1 MDWSSVF
8 EDEGEEDGNWVRE
21 EISSRTRIFGL
32 FGKDGYTPL
41 VCYAFT
47 VNYILG
53 VGCLG
58 IPYAFLQSG
67 MVLGSILVVALSMV
81 SYLTVLWVAEAT
93 QQEITIAG
101 YHLTK
106 STNPFIMSPF
116 SSQVRRNHRVRN
128 TGLPKHGAHSKSSVS
143 DSQTTG
149 NILMTSIKSVLS
161 SATMESFGLLSS
173 ASTPTNPHGGVGGK
187 VPNYSALSP
196 VDGSMHQ
203 QHTMEEE
210 LHFAS
215 LPSSTRLT
223 NHYHASHRNKSSASM
238 AHSRMSS
245 QENLNASTTNPQQ
258 QQLLQQQTLDR
269 MTVQELEVTDLAE
282 EFLGPMG
289 KVLYQSAL
297 MALTYVGLLAYA
309 QVFND
314 TFRLQLWPTV
324 PAWIPPLL
332 FGAIVVPLSC
342 FDLQEQIAAQV
353 TMSLLR
359 FVSLGILVVGT
370 LVALCVDYEHSAL
383 AMATSAGGALN
394 SSPQPLPLVRWQ
406 GFGIMFTT
414 AIFSQLFQHSVPGL
428 IRPLS
433 KDNKKFIPSI
443 FRAALIT
450 TASLYVVTGCVCV
463 AYFGERLSQSVNLDF
478 VGFTW
483 GLARDNGKETVALML
498 VQALAMI
505 VVLFPALDTLSV
517 FPLIAI
523 TLGNNLHAACPQVTH
538 YLFGHLSATSSSEDS
553 APSSTTPPVGGTFAT
568 HVVVHKNSP
577 RKRYATVFWRL
588 VAAIPPVLCSLEV
601 RHLVVSLQIAGLCGI
616 LVALVFPALLHQHAQ
631 ERSAMLP
638 LSWTTTPSYTLYLSF
653 SWSLWPWPTSTPLGS
668 SATSNGEGANA
679 VEAVHPSQA
688 GDSTV
693 VVSGVLV
700 VAAAALAISIYQ
712 ML

>member
-93 QQEITIAG
+93 QQEITIAA

-161 SATMESFGLLSS
+161 TATMESFGLLSS
-173 ASTPTNPHGGVGGK
+173 TTTPTNPHGGAGGK
-187 VPNYSALSP
+187 VNNYSALSP
-196 VDGSMHQ
+196 VESSMHQ
-203 QHTMEEE
+203 HTVEEE

-223 NHYHASHRNKSSASM
+223 NHYHHSSHHHAPQRNKSSVSM
-238 AHSRMSS
+238 SHSRMSS
-245 QENLNASTTNPQQ
+245 QENLSSSTNPQPNQQ

-297 MALTYVGLLAYA
+297 MALTYVGLLAYT

-324 PAWIPPLL
+324 PAWLPPLL

-353 TMSLLR
+353 AMSLLR

-370 LVALCVDYEHSAL
+370 FVALCVDYEHSAL
-383 AMATSAGGALN
+383 AMATTTGGGV
-394 SSPQPLPLVRWQ
+394 SHQPLPLVRWQ
-406 GFGIMFTT
+406 GFGVMFTT

-450 TASLYVVTGCVCV
+450 TASLYVLTGCICV
-463 AYFGERLSQSVNLDF
+463 AYFGDRLSQSVNLDF

-483 GLARDNGKETVALML
+483 GLSRDDGKETVTLIL

-538 YLFGHLSATSSSEDS
+538 YLFGHLSATSEDA
-553 APSSTTPPVGGTFAT
+553 APSSTTTTVGTPTTT
-568 HVVVHKNSP
+568 HVVHKNSP

-616 LVALVFPALLHQHAQ
+616 LVALVFPALLHRHAQ

-653 SWSLWPWPTSTPLGS
+653 SWSLWPWSTSNPLGS
-668 SATSNGEGANA
+668 SGGDGASNDG
-679 VEAVHPSQA
+679 VHPSPS
-688 GDSTV
+688 GESTV
-693 VVSGVLV
+693 AVSGVIV

>member
-93 QQEITIAG
+93 QQEITIAA

-161 SATMESFGLLSS
+161 TATMESFGLLSS
-173 ASTPTNPHGGVGGK
+173 TTTPTNPHGGAGGK
-187 VPNYSALSP
+187 VNNYSALSP
-196 VDGSMHQ
+196 VEGSMHH
-203 QHTMEEE
+203 HTVEEE

-223 NHYHASHRNKSSASM
+223 NHYHHSSHHHAPQRNKSSVSM
-238 AHSRMSS
+238 SHSRMSS
-245 QENLNASTTNPQQ
+245 QENLSSSTNPQPNQQ

-297 MALTYVGLLAYA
+297 MALTYVGLLAYT

-324 PAWIPPLL
+324 PAWLPPLL

-353 TMSLLR
+353 AMSLLR

-370 LVALCVDYEHSAL
+370 FVALCVDYEHSAL
-383 AMATSAGGALN
+383 AMATTTGGGV
-394 SSPQPLPLVRWQ
+394 SHQPLPLVRWQ
-406 GFGIMFTT
+406 GFGVMFTT

-450 TASLYVVTGCVCV
+450 TASLYVLTGCICV
-463 AYFGERLSQSVNLDF
+463 AYFGDRLSQSVNLDF

-483 GLARDNGKETVALML
+483 GLSRDDGKETVTLII

-538 YLFGHLSATSSSEDS
+538 YLFGHLSATSEDA
-553 APSSTTPPVGGTFAT
+553 APSSTTTTVGTPTTT
-568 HVVVHKNSP
+568 HVVHKNSP

-616 LVALVFPALLHQHAQ
+616 LVALVFPALLHRHAQ

-653 SWSLWPWPTSTPLGS
+653 SWSLWPWSTSNNPLGS
-668 SATSNGEGANA
+668 SGGDGASSDG
-679 VEAVHPSQA
+679 VHPSPS

-693 VVSGVLV
+693 AVSGVIV